1 MTKKLPEFKNHEE
14 DVEFWATADV
24 FEYTEPADIK
34 VELDPALKKNMRPI
48 IIRFRDN
55 QINDLKTIAQK
66 KDLPYQTMVRSW
78 IAEKIREELG
88 KETPTKTITAYKK
101 V

>member
-1 MTKKLPEFKNHEE
+1 MAKKLPEFKNYDEE
-14 DVEFWATADV
+14 AEFWSTVNV

-34 VELDPALKKNMRPI
+34 VELDPALKKTMRPI
-48 IIRFRDN
+48 TIRLRDN
-55 QINDLKTIAQK
+55 QINDLKAIAQK

-88 KETPTKTITAYKK
+88 KEAPIKTRAPKN